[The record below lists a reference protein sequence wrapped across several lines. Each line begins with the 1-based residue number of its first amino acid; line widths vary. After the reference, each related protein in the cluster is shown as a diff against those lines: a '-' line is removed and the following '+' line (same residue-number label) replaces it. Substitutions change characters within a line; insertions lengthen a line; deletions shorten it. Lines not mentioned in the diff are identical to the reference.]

1 MNRTTTALLWLL
13 VLLAA
18 GCSKPEQFTLS
29 GELNNLRDRGVS
41 AIWYDGSSI
50 HTQPLLLADDGKGF
64 RLEGYANR
72 PVVVTLML
80 SDGSV
85 AATVITSNGDNVKL
99 KTDADAPWLGEI
111 TGSRSTAALYAFMTE
126 HAGDEP
132 SQLNE
137 MIAQYVAAH
146 PGSPESTVMVT
157 TFFYTPDNEARA
169 DSLLRSI
176 KPEAR
181 PVSLTGSFQQLLGRQ
196 LSADATIH
204 SGLMSFY
211 DSNGKVARFSPSL
224 HSYSLLALVSTD
236 KAQIDSLRTAL
247 EALPEMP
254 PRRFAAME
262 ISTAPDSI
270 AWAQSIRDDSVAH
283 HRVWTP
289 AVIADARISKLSVP
303 DVPFYILVDS
313 AGNQL
318 VRTRRLSVALDE
330 LRKHL

>member
-1 MNRTTTALLWLL
+1 MNKTITALLWLL

-64 RLEGYANR
+64 RMEGYSNR

-80 SDGSV
+80 TDGTV
-85 AATVITSNGDNVKL
+85 AATIITSNGDNVKL
-99 KTDADAPWLGEI
+99 KADVDAPWLGEI
-111 TGSRSTAALYAFMTE
+111 TGSKPTAALYAFMTE
-126 HAGDEP
+126 HADDEP

-137 MIAQYVAAH
+137 MIAQYVAAN
-146 PGSPESTVMVT
+146 PGATESTVMVT
-157 TFFYTPDNEARA
+157 TFFHTPDNEVRA
-169 DSLLRSI
+169 DSLIRSI

-181 PVSLTGSFQQLLGRQ
+181 PASLTGSYQQLLGRQ
-196 LSADATIH
+196 LSADATIQ

-211 DSNGKVARFSPSL
+211 DTYHKVARFSPSM

-254 PRRFAAME
+254 QRRFTAME

-270 AWAQSIRDDSVAH
+270 AWAQSIRDDSVTY
-283 HRVWTP
+283 HRVWAP
-289 AVIADARISKLSVP
+289 AVIADSRISKLSVP

-313 AGNQL
+313 TGNQL
-318 VRTRRLSVALDE
+318 VRTRRLSEAIAE